1 MSKFKDWI
9 MDEQEKEE
17 RLNEIEREISE
28 MTINDF
34 SNMVDYYDLG
44 VNEIDDVFWK
54 LRDKLYEIGIV
65 TGKHNRLP
73 CLKNH

>member
-1 MSKFKDWI
+1 MRQKMSEFKDWI
-9 MDEQEKEE
+9 MDEQEKQEQ
-17 RLNEIEREISE
+17 LNEIEREISE

-54 LRDKLYEIGIV
+54 LRDKLYEERN
-65 TGKHNRLP
+65 K
-73 CLKNH
+73 

>member
-17 RLNEIEREISE
+17 QLNEIEREISE

-54 LRDKLYEIGIV
+54 LRDKLYEERN
-65 TGKHNRLP
+65 K
-73 CLKNH
+73 K

>member
-17 RLNEIEREISE
+17 QLNEIEREISE

-54 LRDKLYEIGIV
+54 LRDKLYEIRRE
-65 TGKHNRLP
+65 K
-73 CLKNH
+73 KNEQI

>member
-1 MSKFKDWI
+1 MSEFKDWI
-9 MDEQEKEE
+9 MDEQEKQEQ
-17 RLNEIEREISE
+17 LNEIEREISE

-54 LRDKLYEIGIV
+54 LRDKLYEI
-65 TGKHNRLP
+65 RSE
-73 CLKNH
+73 KNESEQ

>member
-1 MSKFKDWI
+1 
-9 MDEQEKEE
+9 
-17 RLNEIEREISE
+17 

-54 LRDKLYEIGIV
+54 LRDKLYEERN
-65 TGKHNRLP
+65 K
-73 CLKNH
+73 K

>member
-1 MSKFKDWI
+1 MSEFKDWI
-9 MDEQEKEE
+9 MDEQEKQEQ
-17 RLNEIEREISE
+17 LNEIEREISE

-54 LRDKLYEIGIV
+54 LRDKLYEERN
-65 TGKHNRLP
+65 K
-73 CLKNH
+73 

>member
-17 RLNEIEREISE
+17 QLNEIEREISE

-54 LRDKLYEIGIV
+54 LRDKLYEI
-65 TGKHNRLP
+65 RSD
-73 CLKNH
+73 KNE

>member
-1 MSKFKDWI
+1 MSEFKDWI
-9 MDEQEKEE
+9 MDEQEKQEQ
-17 RLNEIEREISE
+17 LNEIEREISE

-54 LRDKLYEIGIV
+54 LRDKLYEERS
-65 TGKHNRLP
+65 K
-73 CLKNH
+73 K

>member
-1 MSKFKDWI
+1 MRQKMSEFKDWI
-9 MDEQEKEE
+9 MDEQEKQEQ
-17 RLNEIEREISE
+17 LNEIEREISE

-54 LRDKLYEIGIV
+54 LRDKLYEI
-65 TGKHNRLP
+65 RSE
-73 CLKNH
+73 KNESEQ

>member
-1 MSKFKDWI
+1 MKMSKFKDWI

-17 RLNEIEREISE
+17 QLNEIEREISE

-54 LRDKLYEIGIV
+54 LRDKLYEIRRE
-65 TGKHNRLP
+65 K
-73 CLKNH
+73 KNEQI

>member
-1 MSKFKDWI
+1 MRQEMSKFKDWI

-17 RLNEIEREISE
+17 QLNEIEREISE

-44 VNEIDDVFWK
+44 VNEIDDIFWK
-54 LRDKLYEIGIV
+54 LRDKLYEERN
-65 TGKHNRLP
+65 K
-73 CLKNH
+73 K

>member
-1 MSKFKDWI
+1 MNKKGSTKMSKFKDWI

-17 RLNEIEREISE
+17 QLNEIEREISE

-54 LRDKLYEIGIV
+54 LRDKLYEERN
-65 TGKHNRLP
+65 K
-73 CLKNH
+73 

>member
-1 MSKFKDWI
+1 MGQEMSKFKDWV
-9 MDEQEKEE
+9 MDEQEKQEQ
-17 RLNEIEREISE
+17 LNEIEREISE

-54 LRDKLYEIGIV
+54 LRDKLYEERN
-65 TGKHNRLP
+65 K
-73 CLKNH
+73 

>member
-9 MDEQEKEE
+9 MDEQEKQEQ
-17 RLNEIEREISE
+17 LNEIEREISE

-54 LRDKLYEIGIV
+54 LRDKLYEI
-65 TGKHNRLP
+65 RS
-73 CLKNH
+73 KNEI

>member
-1 MSKFKDWI
+1 MSEFKDWI

-17 RLNEIEREISE
+17 QLNEIEREISE

-54 LRDKLYEIGIV
+54 LRDKLYEIRRE
-65 TGKHNRLP
+65 K
-73 CLKNH
+73 KNEQI